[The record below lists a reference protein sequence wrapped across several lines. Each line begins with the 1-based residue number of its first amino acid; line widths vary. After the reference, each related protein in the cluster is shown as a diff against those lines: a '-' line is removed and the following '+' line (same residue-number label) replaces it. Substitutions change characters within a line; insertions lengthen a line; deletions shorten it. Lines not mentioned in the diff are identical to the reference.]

1 MIMRVEI
8 SVKKESTAET
18 RVWAVEQCQVDM
30 MGRDRIQVRLSEAD
44 WKQLAGWIDG
54 PGR

>member
-18 RVWAVEQCQVDM
+18 RVWAVEQCQVEVLSSK
-30 MGRDRIQVRLSEAD
+30 RIQIRLSEAD
-44 WKQLAGWIDG
+44 WKQIVGWIDG